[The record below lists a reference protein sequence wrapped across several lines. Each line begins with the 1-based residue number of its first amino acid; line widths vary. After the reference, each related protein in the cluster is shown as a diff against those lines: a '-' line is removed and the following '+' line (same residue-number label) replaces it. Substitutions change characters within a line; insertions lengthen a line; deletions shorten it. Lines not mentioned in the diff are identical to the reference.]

1 MTQAIT
7 TAEPK
12 QAAPSPITLRAG
24 GLMPD
29 SMDGIWRL
37 AQAASVAGVIPSAKS
52 KEQAFILLAAGFEA
66 GLGFTA
72 TCKNVMLVNNRPSL
86 WGDAALALV
95 VRSPACKSIQEAT
108 EGTGEGLC
116 AVCTIQRDGWPAPTV
131 RRFGVADA
139 KKAGLWGKT
148 GPWTN
153 YPQRMLQMRARAFAL
168 RDAFPDLLMGLG
180 IVEESEDIPVSATA
194 ATTTPSGE
202 PERVALPDVPEE
214 ATAPLAGE
222 DEAQRAK
229 DADGA
234 SFLESLKEP
243 PVGTVGHKGG
253 K

>member
-1 MTQAIT
+1 MTEQAIEKV
-7 TAEPK
+7 EPK
-12 QAAPSPITLRAG
+12 APAPSPVTMRAG

-37 AQAASVAGVIPSAKS
+37 ATAAAVAGVIPSAKT

-95 VRSPACKSIQEAT
+95 VRSPVCKGVYENI
-108 EGTGEGLC
+108 EG
-116 AVCTIQRDGWPAPTV
+116 DGTDKMVAHCEVERAGWKETV
-131 RRFGVADA
+131 VRSFGVADA
-139 KKAGLWGKT
+139 KKAGLWGKA

-153 YPQRMLQMRARAFAL
+153 YPKRMLQMRARAFAL

-180 IVEESEDIPVSATA
+180 IVEEQDDIPVSVASSP
-194 ATTTPSGE
+194 TTPQDT
-202 PERVALPDVPEE
+202 PERISLPEVPEE
-214 ATAPLAGE
+214 S
-222 DEAQRAK
+222 EAQ
-229 DADGA
+229 D
-234 SFLESLKEP
+234 EP
-243 PVGTVGHKGG
+243 PPVTDAAAKAADDALFLQSLSTPAGAKGG

>member
-1 MTQAIT
+1 MTEQAIEKV
-7 TAEPK
+7 EPK
-12 QAAPSPITLRAG
+12 APAPSPVTLRAG

-37 AQAASVAGVIPSAKS
+37 ATAAAVAGVIPSAKT

-95 VRSPACKSIQEAT
+95 VRSPVCKSIQETT
-108 EGTGEGLC
+108 EGTGDGLC
-116 AVCTIQRDGWPAPTV
+116 AVCTIQRDGWPLPTV

-139 KKAGLWGKT
+139 KKAGLWNKA

-153 YPQRMLQMRARAFAL
+153 YPSRMLQMRARAFAL

-180 IVEESEDIPVSATA
+180 IVEEQDDIPVSVASSP
-194 ATTTPSGE
+194 TTPQDT
-202 PERVALPDVPEE
+202 PERVALPEVPETPE
-214 ATAPLAGE
+214 TQ
-222 DEAQRAK
+222 D
-229 DADGA
+229 
-234 SFLESLKEP
+234 EP
-243 PVGTVGHKGG
+243 PPVTDAAAKAVDDALFLQSLSTPAGAKGG